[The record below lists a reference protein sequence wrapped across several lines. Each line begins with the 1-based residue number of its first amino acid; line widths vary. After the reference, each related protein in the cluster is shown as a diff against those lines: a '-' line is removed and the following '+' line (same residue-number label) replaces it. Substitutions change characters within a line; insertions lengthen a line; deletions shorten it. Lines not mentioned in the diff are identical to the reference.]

1 MTLLKL
7 RCFPKTFITCSN
19 YSRDIFSRTSFL
31 RTSLFD
37 YLFHRKLFF
46 MIWIIWY
53 FNICNFFCSGSQ
65 VFDHV
70 GVLKNYL
77 KFTGKHG
84 CWNLLLIELQ
94 ASYFQS
100 ATFIKKN
107 TSKIPVLGV
116 FADLSSSIFYTLCY
130 K

>member
-1 MTLLKL
+1 
-7 RCFPKTFITCSN
+7 
-19 YSRDIFSRTSFL
+19 
-31 RTSLFD
+31 
-37 YLFHRKLFF
+37 

-130 K
+130 KWNASINWRSVNSAATKCNMFQVISENTECETDKND

>member
-1 MTLLKL
+1 
-7 RCFPKTFITCSN
+7 
-19 YSRDIFSRTSFL
+19 
-31 RTSLFD
+31 
-37 YLFHRKLFF
+37 

-84 CWNLLLIELQ
+84 CWNILLIELQ
-94 ASYFQS
+94 VSYFQS
-100 ATFIKKN
+100 ATFIKKETPAQLFFCKFREIFKKTFVKEQLRVTASV
-107 TSKIPVLGV
+107 TSALLKYD
-116 FADLSSSIFYTLCY
+116 F
-130 K
+130 